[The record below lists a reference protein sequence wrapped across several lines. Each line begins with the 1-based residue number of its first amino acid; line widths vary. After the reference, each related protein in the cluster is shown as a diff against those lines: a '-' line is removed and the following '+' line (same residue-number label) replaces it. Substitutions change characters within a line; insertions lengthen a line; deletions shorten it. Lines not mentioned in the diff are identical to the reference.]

1 MKKKDKTDKMVKE
14 EKPEKAKERVKKEK
28 SKQYVMKKNTG
39 MKVLRIILWL
49 MLTFV
54 FLRGIAAIFKPDKEE
69 AVNQMIS
76 EFKENYNDFTSLN
89 DEAMA
94 FAQNFVREYLTY
106 EIKGE
111 EEYKN
116 RLQPY
121 VASGFFN
128 SGAVNDF
135 TATAEAV
142 YVQAYRMEDYTDA
155 QKDVYVLA
163 KVAYTTRTLQE
174 DQTYTTSTS
183 TNQIVLKVP
192 IYCEKGAYVVESL
205 PLVVS
210 DSVAIEKYAVS
221 EYYGNSL
228 PDAQA
233 EAIKTSVENFLKAY
247 FEQDA
252 SVINYYLA
260 SSADKDEFTGLD
272 GRFTFA
278 GIDSIKSYQG
288 ESGIICLV
296 EFKIK
301 DTQNNAKLLQKVN
314 FSIQENGGKYYI
326 KSMDTRTGNLNI
338 K

>member
-1 MKKKDKTDKMVKE
+1 MKKKEKE
-14 EKPEKAKERVKKEK
+14 IKQEKAPKIKTREKKEK

-39 MKVLRIILWL
+39 MKVLRILLWV

-54 FLRGIAAIFKPDKEE
+54 FVRGIMAIFKPDKEE
-69 AVNQMIS
+69 AVNRMIS

-89 DEAMA
+89 EEAMA

-142 YVQAYRMEDYTDA
+142 YVQAYRMEDYTDT

-183 TNQIVLKVP
+183 TSQIVLVVP
-192 IYCEKGAYVVESL
+192 IYCDKGAYVVESL

-210 DSVAIEKYAVS
+210 DSMAIERYTVA

-272 GRFTFA
+272 GRFAFV
-278 GIDSIKSYQG
+278 GIDSIKCYQG

-314 FSIQENGGKYYI
+314 FAIQENGGKYYI

-338 K
+338 N